1 MGNIASQKIADKLIN
16 VQELLGVNQ
25 GELSELLGYS
35 KSFVSAVA
43 NGHLP
48 ASRTLVLLLETL
60 EENHRLK
67 QELAS
72 VRGAANVLFGAG
84 MPYPRHTEAP
94 STLNETASSTAAE
107 PPGQT
112 PAEIF
117 AAAKAKVLARKPPA
131 PVPIVPKSKPARGKK
146 PRAADAPPGKDA
158 QP

>member
-67 QELAS
+67 QELARS
-72 VRGAANVLFGAG
+72 DAEWEPLRRRLAG
-84 MPYPRHTEAP
+84 IVAPYPRHTEAP

-107 PPGQT
+107 PPK
-112 PAEIF
+112 PSAKPSLSDSLK
-117 AAAKAKVLARKPPA
+117 AAASRSKREAAAPTVKVSRQ
-131 PVPIVPKSKPARGKK
+131 KPA
-146 PRAADAPPGKDA
+146 APSK
-158 QP
+158 

>member
-84 MPYPRHTEAP
+84 MPYPRHTEAQ
-94 STLNETASSTAAE
+94 STLNETASSAVAE
-107 PPGQT
+107 PPR
-112 PAEIF
+112 PSAKPSPSVSLK
-117 AAAKAKVLARKPPA
+117 AAASRSKREAAAPTVKVSPRKPTA
-131 PVPIVPKSKPARGKK
+131 PSK
-146 PRAADAPPGKDA
+146 
-158 QP
+158 

>member
-67 QELAS
+67 QELARS
-72 VRGAANVLFGAG
+72 DAGESASALLRRSSEGAG
-84 MPYPRHTEAP
+84 KGACM
-94 STLNETASSTAAE
+94 
-107 PPGQT
+107 
-112 PAEIF
+112 
-117 AAAKAKVLARKPPA
+117 
-131 PVPIVPKSKPARGKK
+131 
-146 PRAADAPPGKDA
+146 A
-158 QP
+158 QESP